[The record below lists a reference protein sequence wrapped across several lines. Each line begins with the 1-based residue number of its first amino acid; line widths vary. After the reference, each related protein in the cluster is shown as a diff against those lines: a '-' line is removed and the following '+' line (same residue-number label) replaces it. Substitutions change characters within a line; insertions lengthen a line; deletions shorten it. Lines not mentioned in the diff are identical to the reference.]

1 MYTVWV
7 GGTEVT
13 DDYVYYDDAQRLYDY
28 YKNERGHDD
37 VVIEKMCSVGQHED
51 YKLTP

>member
-13 DDYVYYDDAQRLYDY
+13 DDYVYYDDAKRLYDY
-28 YKNERGHDD
+28 YKSRGHDD
-37 VVIEKMCSVGQHED
+37 VVIEEMCIVGQH
-51 YKLTP
+51 KPN